1 MPEPYKGFWTRKTQR
16 KQLLPSRKE
25 ILPMESLKQ
34 LKLRSILTS
43 VLYICLGLVLI
54 IFPWNV
60 ARSVS
65 YVFSVMLLLIG
76 GILTVLYFVNK
87 NPSTANQRN
96 FTTGLILIAASVYC
110 LINIDFLI
118 KILPVALGFT
128 ILINGLGKLVHVFD
142 LLHAGSRRFLPVLI
156 MAGGLITLGV
166 LLLINPFGAGI
177 LFYIMTGIGF
187 LLGGITDL
195 ITLLVVAKSIS
206 MRRQEE
212 EAIDVTKDVY
222 EK

>member
-1 MPEPYKGFWTRKTQR
+1 
-16 KQLLPSRKE
+16 
-25 ILPMESLKQ
+25 MESLKQ
-34 LKLRSILTS
+34 FKLRSILTS

-76 GILTVLYFVNK
+76 GILTILYFVNK
-87 NPSTANQRN
+87 NPSASNNRN
-96 FTTGLILIAASVYC
+96 FTTGVILIAASVYS

-128 ILINGLGKLVHVFD
+128 ILINGIGKLVYVFE
-142 LLHAGSRRFLPVLI
+142 LIHAGSSNFLPILI
-156 MAGGLITLGV
+156 MAGISIILGV

-195 ITLLVVAKSIS
+195 ITLFLVAKRIS
-206 MRRQEE
+206 QKKQEM
-212 EAIDVTKDVY
+212 EAIDITIR
-222 EK
+222 

>member
-1 MPEPYKGFWTRKTQR
+1 
-16 KQLLPSRKE
+16 
-25 ILPMESLKQ
+25 MESLKQ

-43 VLYICLGLVLI
+43 ILYICLGLVLI

-65 YVFSVMLLLIG
+65 YVFSVMLLIIG
-76 GILTVLYFVNK
+76 GILTILYFVNK
-87 NPSTANQRN
+87 NPSSSNNRN
-96 FTTGLILIAASVYC
+96 FTTGVILIAASVYC

-128 ILINGLGKLVHVFD
+128 ILINGIGKLVYVFE
-142 LLHAGSRRFLPVLI
+142 LLHNGSKNFLPVLI

-177 LFYIMTGIGF
+177 LFYIMTGVGF

-195 ITLLVVAKSIS
+195 ITILLVARGIS
-206 MRRQEE
+206 RMKQEK
-212 EAIDVTKDVY
+212 EAIDVTVR
-222 EK
+222 

>member
-1 MPEPYKGFWTRKTQR
+1 
-16 KQLLPSRKE
+16 
-25 ILPMESLKQ
+25 MESLKQ

-43 VLYICLGLVLI
+43 ILYICLGLVLI

-60 ARSVS
+60 ERSVS
-65 YVFSVMLLLIG
+65 YVFSVMLLIIG
-76 GILTVLYFVNK
+76 GILTILYFVNK
-87 NPSTANQRN
+87 NPSSSNNRN
-96 FTTGLILIAASVYC
+96 FTTGVILIAASVYC

-128 ILINGLGKLVHVFD
+128 ILINGIGKLVYVFE
-142 LLHAGSRRFLPVLI
+142 LLHNGSKNFLPVLI

-177 LFYIMTGIGF
+177 LFYIMTGVGF

-195 ITLLVVAKSIS
+195 ITILLVARGIS
-206 MRRQEE
+206 RMKQEK
-212 EAIDVTKDVY
+212 EAIDVTVR
-222 EK
+222 

>member
-1 MPEPYKGFWTRKTQR
+1 
-16 KQLLPSRKE
+16 
-25 ILPMESLKQ
+25 MESLKQ

-43 VLYICLGLVLI
+43 ILYICLGLVLI

-65 YVFSVMLLLIG
+65 YVFSVMLLIIG
-76 GILTVLYFVNK
+76 GILTILYFVNK
-87 NPSTANQRN
+87 NPSSSNNRN
-96 FTTGLILIAASVYC
+96 FTTGVILIAASVYC

-128 ILINGLGKLVHVFD
+128 ILINGIGKLVYVFE
-142 LLHAGSRRFLPVLI
+142 LLHNGSKNFLPVLI

-177 LFYIMTGIGF
+177 LFYIMTGAGF

-195 ITLLVVAKSIS
+195 ITILLVARGIS
-206 MRRQEE
+206 RMKQEK
-212 EAIDVTKDVY
+212 EAIDVTVR
-222 EK
+222 